1 MCFRFAVGMYWITVA
16 AMGPNARYKL
26 VCSQRMRR
34 PVFSTVHDKVA
45 LSSCSVR
52 EGVRQRVARA
62 FGLAACSR
70 PGPTI
75 LDPPRAQLASAL
87 GASQWCPLPSGGG
100 PIFPGGGGRF
110 PPLHIGAPCVLI
122 HLGLLGGA
130 MDEPQP
136 V

>member
-62 FGLAACSR
+62 FGLAACSAKTRIAIPGVARRQDARR
-70 PGPTI
+70 PKK
-75 LDPPRAQLASAL
+75 S
-87 GASQWCPLPSGGG
+87 
-100 PIFPGGGGRF
+100 
-110 PPLHIGAPCVLI
+110 
-122 HLGLLGGA
+122 
-130 MDEPQP
+130 
-136 V
+136 